1 MEFKDDF
8 CFLLKS
14 YSNDILYVDKLIES
28 FTKFNNDSI
37 KLYIVIPKEDKYL
50 FKEYKNKN
58 NVKLLCEEEILN
70 KYLVSSGSNN
80 LSPGYINQQII
91 KLSFWETK
99 LSKSYLCLDSD
110 FVFIRDFFYSD
121 FLNKNRDSYLF
132 LDHEHDLNIDS
143 IYYEW
148 YQRSRLIK
156 LKIISE
162 RFDLKLD
169 DLLNVHS
176 CQIFDSLVLKNFKDE
191 FLNNQ
196 NLSYSDLLSI
206 SPYEFSWYNFWV
218 QKNQLN
224 KILIK
229 PSKIKMFHM
238 DYQYLYSYM
247 ISDLKD
253 LKRSYLG
260 IILNSNWSRKNH
272 INNYGQI
279 SFNLIFNVLR
289 KILRNKLQTK

>member
-1 MEFKDDF
+1 M
-8 CFLLKS
+8 
-14 YSNDILYVDKLIES
+14 
-28 FTKFNNDSI
+28 
-37 KLYIVIPKEDKYL
+37 
-50 FKEYKNKN
+50 
-58 NVKLLCEEEILN
+58 
-70 KYLVSSGSNN
+70 
-80 LSPGYINQQII
+80 
-91 KLSFWETK
+91 
-99 LSKSYLCLDSD
+99 SKSYLCLDSY